1 MLREKYGTPLGVNGH
16 MGVYKTYDWRINE
29 NAIVTMRPG
38 SNYVHVS
45 YLDKVIAKLV
55 ETELDG
61 QVRKGFTNNDKSK
74 F

>member
-1 MLREKYGTPLGVNGH
+1 
-16 MGVYKTYDWRINE
+16 MGVYKTYAWKINR
-29 NAIVTMRPG
+29 NSVVTMRPG

-45 YLDKVIAKLV
+45 YLDKAIPKAV

-61 QVRKGFTNNDKSK
+61 QVRQGFTNNEKKK